1 MFGILEDS
9 ILSRQPSIDT
19 HTHTHTRVAKQR
31 RAHTDKN
38 VPIYT
43 AEATFHL
50 RV

>member
-9 ILSRQPSIDT
+9 ILSRQPSM

>member
-9 ILSRQPSIDT
+9 ILSRQPSMHT
-19 HTHTHTRVAKQR
+19 HTHTHTQVAKQR